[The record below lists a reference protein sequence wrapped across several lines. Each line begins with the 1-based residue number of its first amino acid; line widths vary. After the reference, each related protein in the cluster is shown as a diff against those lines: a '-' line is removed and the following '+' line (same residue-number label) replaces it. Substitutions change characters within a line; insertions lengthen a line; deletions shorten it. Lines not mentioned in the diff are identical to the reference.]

1 VARPRRACAVARGV
15 AESEESDVDWDLT
28 AYFPEFGGEQHTAFE
43 AALERDAATLSESLA
58 GLPAL
63 GPASYGPWEAALDSY
78 EAIGARFAHLRS
90 YVGALASADGNDARY
105 RAAEARLSSLRARL
119 TALEARFIAAL
130 GALDDA
136 AFDAWLAASPLAD
149 ARYFLSRW
157 RERATRSMA
166 PEREA
171 LAAELGTDGI
181 EAWGRLYD
189 RLTSTLTFKL
199 KQPDGSERE
208 LPISARRSLMEGPD
222 RSVRQAAFAGGNRA
236 FASVAPTL
244 AAALNHIAG
253 TRLTL
258 YRQRGIAHFLEPALF
273 DAGISRA
280 ALDALYVAV
289 ERQVALP
296 RRVLALKARALGV
309 PALAWYDLG
318 APFPSEVSRRIE
330 WNDAIDMVARAFDHQ
345 YPKLGSFFMRGI
357 ERRWVDHRSRPGK
370 RPGAFCTSSPLLE
383 ESRVFMTF
391 QGTFNEVSTLAHE
404 MGHAF
409 HNHVMQGVRFYARRY
424 PMTLAESASTFA
436 ELLLADGL
444 AAQPGIDPRERRAL
458 EASLLND
465 ASTFLLDITA
475 RFRFEQAFY
484 EERRRG
490 EVEVERL
497 NELMASTQ
505 RDVFGE
511 ALDPAQLDP
520 LFWASKLHFFITGV
534 SFYNFPYTFG
544 YLLSRGMFAEFKR
557 RGAEFLPR
565 YEEFLRRSGSDDAPR
580 VARDVLGVEL
590 EQPDFWERSITSV
603 AEPLAR
609 FEASL

>member
-1 VARPRRACAVARGV
+1 
-15 AESEESDVDWDLT
+15 VDWDLT
-28 AYFPEFGGEQHTAFE
+28 AYFAEFGGEQQVAFE
-43 AALERDAATLSESLA
+43 AALEADTSALGESVAA
-58 GLPAL
+58 LPDP
-63 GPASYGPWEAALDSY
+63 GPASYAGWEAALERY

-90 YVGALASADGNDARY
+90 YVSALASADGTDPRY

-130 GALDDA
+130 GGLDDA
-136 AFDAWLAASPLAD
+136 AFAAWLGAGPLAD
-149 ARYFLSRW
+149 ARYYLSRW
-157 RERATRSMA
+157 RERATRSMP

-199 KQPDGSERE
+199 AQPDGSERE
-208 LPISARRSLMEGPD
+208 LPISARRSLMEGSD
-222 RSVRQAAFAGGNRA
+222 RSLRQAAFEGGNRA
-236 FASVAPTL
+236 FAGSAPTL

-258 YRQRGIAHFLEPALF
+258 YRQRGVGHFLEPALF
-273 DAGISRA
+273 DAGISRS

-289 ERQVALP
+289 ERQLALP

-318 APFPSEVSRRIE
+318 APFPSTAARRIE
-330 WNDAIDMVARAFDHQ
+330 WSEAVDMVARAFGRQ
-345 YPKLGSFFMRGI
+345 YPKLGAFFTRGI

-383 ESRVFMTF
+383 ESRIFMTF

-409 HNHVMQGVRFYARRY
+409 HNHVMEGVRFFARRY

-444 AAQPGIDPRERRAL
+444 AEQPGIEPAERRAL

-465 ASTFLLDITA
+465 AATFLLDITA

-490 EVEVERL
+490 ELEVERL
-497 NELMASTQ
+497 NELMADTQ
-505 RDVFGE
+505 RQVFGD
-511 ALDPAQLDP
+511 ALDPAAADP

-557 RGAEFLPR
+557 RGPEFLPL
-565 YEEFLRRSGSDDAPR
+565 YEQFLRRSGSDDAPR

-609 FEASL
+609 FEAAL

>member
-1 VARPRRACAVARGV
+1 
-15 AESEESDVDWDLT
+15 VDWDLT
-28 AYFPEFGGEQHTAFE
+28 AYFPEFGGEEQLAFE
-43 AALERDAATLSESLA
+43 AALEVDAAALNETVA
-58 GLPAL
+58 ALPA
-63 GPASYGPWEAALDSY
+63 PAAASYAHWQAALERY
-78 EAIGARFAHLRS
+78 EGISARFAHLRS

-105 RAAEARLSSLRARL
+105 RAAEARLSSMRARL

-130 GALDDA
+130 GGVAQVD
-136 AFDAWLAASPLAD
+136 FDRWLATSPLAD
-149 ARYFLSRW
+149 ASYFLSRW
-157 RERATRSMA
+157 RLRATRSMT
-166 PEREA
+166 PDREA

-189 RLTSTLTFKL
+189 RLTATLTFKL
-199 KQPDGSERE
+199 RQPDGSERE

-222 RSVRQAAFAGGNRA
+222 RSVRQAAFEGGNRA
-236 FASVAPTL
+236 FEGIAPTL

-258 YRQRGIAHFLEPALF
+258 YRQRGVGHFLEPALV

-289 ERQVALP
+289 ERQSALP
-296 RRVLALKARALGV
+296 RRVLALKARALGI

-318 APFPSEVSRRIE
+318 APFPSAAERRIE
-330 WNDAIDMVARAFDHQ
+330 WSDAIDMVERAFQHE
-345 YPKLGSFFMRGI
+345 YPKLGAFFTRAI
-357 ERRWVDHRSRPGK
+357 ERRWVDHRTRPGK

-383 ESRVFMTF
+383 ESRIFMTF

-409 HNHVMQGVRFYARRY
+409 HNHVMQGVRFFGRRY

-444 AAQPGIDPRERRAL
+444 AEQPGIQPAERRAL

-465 ASTFLLDITA
+465 AATFLLDITA

-497 NELMASTQ
+497 KELMASTQ
-505 RDVFGE
+505 REVFGE
-511 ALDPAQLDP
+511 ALDPAQVDP

-557 RGAEFLPR
+557 RGPEFLPR
-565 YEEFLRRSGSDDAPR
+565 YEEFLRRSGSDEAPK

-590 EQPDFWERSITSV
+590 EEPDFWERSITSV
-603 AEPLAR
+603 AAPLAR

>member
-1 VARPRRACAVARGV
+1 M
-15 AESEESDVDWDLT
+15 DWDLT
-28 AYFPEFGGEQHTAFE
+28 AYFPEFGGPEHLAFE
-43 AALERDAATLSESLA
+43 ASLEQDTAALNEAVAALSAPGPESYA
-58 GLPAL
+58 R
-63 GPASYGPWEAALDSY
+63 WEAELQRCED
-78 EAIGARFAHLRS
+78 IGARFAHLRS
-90 YVGALASADGNDARY
+90 YVGALASADGTDARY
-105 RAAEARLSSLRARL
+105 RAAEARLSALRARL
-119 TALEARFIAAL
+119 SAPEARFIAAL
-130 GALDDA
+130 GTLPSA
-136 AFDAWLAASPLAD
+136 AFEQWLAQSQLAD
-149 ARYFLSRW
+149 ARYYLSRW

-189 RLTSTLTFKL
+189 RLTATLTFEL
-199 KQPDGSERE
+199 EQPNGAARK
-208 LPISARRSLMEGPD
+208 LPISARRGLMEGPD
-222 RSVRQAAFAGGNRA
+222 RSLRQAAFEGGNRA
-236 FASVAPTL
+236 FEAVAPTL

-258 YRQRGIAHFLEPALF
+258 YRQRGIDSFLEPALF

-280 ALDALYVAV
+280 ALDALYLAV
-289 ERQVALP
+289 ERQLELP

-318 APFPSEVSRRIE
+318 APFPSEASRRIE
-330 WNDAIDMVARAFDHQ
+330 WTDAVRMVERAFSHQ
-345 YPKLGSFFMRGI
+345 YPALATFFTRAI
-357 ERRWVDHRSRPGK
+357 ERRWVDHHTRPGK

-409 HNHVMQGVRFYARRY
+409 HNHVMKGVRFYARRY

-444 AAQPGIDPRERRAL
+444 AEQPGIEPAERRAL
-458 EASLLND
+458 EAALLND
-465 ASTFLLDITA
+465 AATFLLDITA
-475 RFRFEQAFY
+475 RFRFERAFY
-484 EERRRG
+484 EERARG
-490 EVEVERL
+490 ELEVDRL
-497 NELMASTQ
+497 KELMASTQ
-505 RDVFGE
+505 RAVFGE
-511 ALDPAQLDP
+511 ALDPDQVDP

-544 YLLSRGMFAEFKR
+544 YLLSRGMFAELKR
-557 RGAEFLPR
+557 RGPDEFLPR
-565 YEEFLRRSGSDDAPR
+565 YEQFLRRSGSADAVS
-580 VARDVLGVEL
+580 VARDVLGVDL

-609 FEASL
+609 FEASARA